1 MRRKE
6 NFSSARS
13 SVTKGDPSLLRLMYL
28 KRIFLLLV
36 LPFLLFPRPVFAGD
50 LAIGVEDGWIWQ
62 VAVLPPPE
70 GWESERG
77 KSALGAVRYAEWK
90 VKDSA
95 DGVAGR
101 DIRFLKE
108 EPLSR
113 GDAEERVA
121 RWRENGI
128 AAVLSLGGTEDV
140 SVLRPLLGRSGP
152 VFLSAYGEGSDIGEG
167 GVPLPMMFALD
178 LYRDFRIA
186 AFAEYAKRTLGPASG
201 VAILGDRFDP
211 SLERFARNL
220 GDMLSSSG
228 YSVSH
233 FWLPG
238 AGPDSFRMIEAE
250 AISEGASVLV
260 SWAGSMVVRDIWR
273 AVRRKE
279 GAFRIW
285 YGGEPGRILLS
296 FNGII
301 AADQNVPLVRDR
313 TFVTLGREIWRRTR
327 TVVKDES
334 AAGRAYAACDW
345 IFEGFRRAGS
355 KDPGPLARAMESVSG
370 IALGS
375 STLSVNPATHRPF
388 AREAAILEVD
398 NRAFRL
404 VDFFQVT
411 GPEYLP

>member
-1 MRRKE
+1 MP
-6 NFSSARS
+6 F
-13 SVTKGDPSLLRLMYL
+13 

-36 LPFLLFPRPVFAGD
+36 LLFFLFPRPVHAGD

-62 VAVLPPPE
+62 VAVLPPPD

-77 KSALGAVRYAEWK
+77 KSSLGAVRYAEWK

-108 EPLSR
+108 PPLSR
-113 GDAEERVA
+113 DNAEERVA

-128 AAVLSLGGTEDV
+128 AAVLSLGGSEDI
-140 SVLRPLLGRSGP
+140 SLLRPLLGRSGP

-186 AFAEYAKRTLGPASG
+186 AFAEYARRSLDRGTG

-228 YSVSH
+228 YPVSH

-238 AGPDSFRMIEAE
+238 AGPDSFRMIESE

-260 SWAGSMVVRDIWR
+260 SWVGSMVVRDVWR

-285 YGGEPGRILLS
+285 YGGEPRPLLLS

-301 AADQNVPLVRDR
+301 AADQDVPLGRDR
-313 TFVTLGREIWRRTR
+313 AFVTLGREIWRRTR

-334 AAGRAYAACDW
+334 SAGRAYAACGW

-355 KDPGPLARAMESVSG
+355 KDPVPLAKAMESVSG

-375 STLSVNPATHRPF
+375 STFSVNPATHRPF
-388 AREAAILEVD
+388 ARETAILEVE
-398 NRAFRL
+398 NRAFRP

-411 GPEYLP
+411 DPGYLP

>member
-1 MRRKE
+1 M
-6 NFSSARS
+6 
-13 SVTKGDPSLLRLMYL
+13 MQL
-28 KRIFLLLV
+28 KNFLLLLLL
-36 LPFLLFPRPVFAGD
+36 LPFFLFPRPVHAGD
-50 LAIGVEDGWIWQ
+50 LAIGLEDGWIWQ
-62 VAVLPPPE
+62 VAVLPPSD

-113 GDAEERVA
+113 DDAEERVA

-128 AAVLSLGGTEDV
+128 AAVLSLGGTEDI
-140 SVLRPLLGRSGP
+140 SLLRPLLGKSGP
-152 VFLSAYGEGSDIGEG
+152 VFLSAYGEGGDITEG

-186 AFAEYAKRTLGPASG
+186 AFAEYAKRTLGPGSG
-201 VAILGDRFDP
+201 VAILGDRLDP

-220 GDMLSSSG
+220 GDMLSSFG
-228 YSVSH
+228 YSVSR

-238 AGPDSFRMIEAE
+238 AGMDSFRMIEAE

-279 GAFRIW
+279 GVFRIW
-285 YGGEPGRILLS
+285 YGGEPLRLLLS
-296 FNGII
+296 FNGIVV
-301 AADQNVPLVRDR
+301 ADQDVPLGRDR
-313 TFVTLGREIWRRTR
+313 SFVTLGREIWRRTR
-327 TVVKDES
+327 TVVKDAS
-334 AAGRAYAACDW
+334 AAGRAYAACEW

-355 KDPGPLARAMESVSG
+355 KDPGPLANAMKAVSDT
-370 IALGS
+370 ALGS
-375 STLSVNPATHRPF
+375 STFSVNPATHRPF
-388 AREAAILEVD
+388 ARETAILEVE
-398 NRAFRL
+398 NRTFRP
-404 VDFFQVT
+404 VDFFQVK

>member
-1 MRRKE
+1 MDRK
-6 NFSSARS
+6 
-13 SVTKGDPSLLRLMYL
+13 K
-28 KRIFLLLV
+28 IILLLL
-36 LPFLLFPRPVFAGD
+36 LPFFFCPRPGFAED

-355 KDPGPLARAMESVSG
+355 KDSGPLARAMESVSG

-398 NRAFRL
+398 NRAFRP